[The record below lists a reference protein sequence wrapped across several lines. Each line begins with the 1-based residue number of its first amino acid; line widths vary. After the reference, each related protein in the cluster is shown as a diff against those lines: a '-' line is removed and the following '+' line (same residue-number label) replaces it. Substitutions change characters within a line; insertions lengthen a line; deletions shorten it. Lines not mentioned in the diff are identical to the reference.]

1 MDAGQVEKEE
11 QPREKQEGGRK
22 EGLILSEGA
31 DTRSTQDRNP
41 GSGWVILA

>member
-22 EGLILSEGA
+22 EGSILSEGA
-31 DTRSTQDRNP
+31 GTRSTQGRNP
-41 GSGWVILA
+41 GSDLVILA